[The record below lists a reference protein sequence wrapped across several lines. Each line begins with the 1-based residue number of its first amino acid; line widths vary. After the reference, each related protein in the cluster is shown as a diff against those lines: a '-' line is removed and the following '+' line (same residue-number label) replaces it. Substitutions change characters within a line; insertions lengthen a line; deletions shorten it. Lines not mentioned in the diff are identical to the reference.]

1 MKQENF
7 HCSVTIN
14 APVDKVF
21 EAVASD
27 ISGWW
32 GKEMEGSSNKLN
44 DVFTVHFG
52 KTSGT
57 MRIAEFIP
65 NKRIVWDVI
74 NCYLDVFRD
83 KTQWNGTSIIWEFS
97 THRNSTTL
105 NMTHA
110 GLTPAL
116 ECYKDCDGGWTFFV
130 TQSLLKLV
138 TEGKGLPG
146 TGIRAR
152 ISSGNRTYEGTLYHK
167 EDLLPEISP
176 GNIIIDVKERK
187 GEEVLSSYSVSVLN
201 GEIFDPATF
210 RGDYYMIVEN
220 KPVDKSIS
228 PLEDLS
234 EAIAS

>member
-1 MKQENF
+1 MKQKDF
-7 HCSVTIN
+7 HCSITIN
-14 APVDKVF
+14 TPVEKVF
-21 EAVASD
+21 EAVASG
-27 ISGWW
+27 IPGWW

-65 NKRIVWDVI
+65 NNRIVWQVM
-74 NCYLDVFRD
+74 NCYLDVFKD

-97 THRNSTTL
+97 TDGDSTIL
-105 NMTHA
+105 DMTHA

-116 ECYKDCDGGWTFFV
+116 ECYKDCEGGWTFFV
-130 TQSLLKLV
+130 TQSLFKLI

-152 ISSGNRTYEGTLYHK
+152 ISCGDRTYEGTLYHK
-167 EDLLPEISP
+167 EDLLPEIPKRS
-176 GNIIIDVKERK
+176 IVIDVKERE
-187 GEEVLSSYSVSVLN
+187 GEEVLSSYSVRVLN
-201 GEIFDPATF
+201 SETF
-210 RGDYYMIVEN
+210 NPSAFHGDYYMIVEN
-220 KPVDKSIS
+220 KPVYENIS

-234 EAIAS
+234 EATVS